1 MPAKGRRY
9 HHGDLR
15 SALVDA
21 AIGVIAER
29 GVRDFS
35 MAEASRRLGVTTAAP
50 YRHFADRDEL
60 LAAVATRALTVF
72 AAMLSAAANAAAAN
86 AGQADHA
93 DPADHAD
100 HTHSTHSADHSDHAV
115 DPSAERLAAMAGA
128 YVRFA
133 ADQRP
138 LFDTLFSSG
147 LDKSRHPELQR
158 AWEPVDTLL
167 TTGVLDVC
175 DGDAVAAETLSDAIE
190 ASAHGYAM
198 LLTDGEYGYGPDVV
212 SVTADRATAAA
223 RALIAGRRALRIPV

>member
-1 MPAKGRRY
+1 MPAKGGRY

-60 LAAVATRALTVF
+60 LAAVAARGRAVF
-72 AAMLSAAANAAAAN
+72 AAMLSAAADA
-86 AGQADHA
+86 A
-93 DPADHAD
+93 DPAQ
-100 HTHSTHSADHSDHAV
+100 
-115 DPSAERLAAMAGA
+115 RLAAMAGA

-133 ADQRP
+133 AEQRP
-138 LFDTLFSSG
+138 LFDALFSSG

-158 AWEPVDTLL
+158 AWEPVDALL
-167 TTGVLDVC
+167 TSVPLEVC
-175 DGDAVAAETLSDAIE
+175 DGDPAAAEALSDAIE

-198 LLTDGEYGYGPDVV
+198 LLNDGEYGDGPDAV
-212 SVTADRATAAA
+212 SVTAEKAIASA
-223 RALIAGRRALRIPV
+223 RALIAGRRALRTKA

>member
-1 MPAKGRRY
+1 MPAKGKRY

-29 GVRDFS
+29 GVRGFS

-60 LAAVATRALTVF
+60 LAAVAARALTVF
-72 AAMLSAAANAAAAN
+72 AAMLSTAADVVAGAAAE
-86 AGQADHA
+86 ADA
-93 DPADHAD
+93 VDTPAD
-100 HTHSTHSADHSDHAV
+100 
-115 DPSAERLAAMAGA
+115 RLAAMAGA

-133 ADQRP
+133 AQQRP

-158 AWEPVDTLL
+158 AWEPVDALL
-167 TTGVLDVC
+167 TTVVLGVC
-175 DGDAVAAETLSDAIE
+175 DGDAVAAEALSDAIE

-198 LLTDGEYGYGPDVV
+198 LLSDGEYGHGPDVV
-212 SVTADRATAAA
+212 SATADRAIASA
-223 RALIAGRRALRIPV
+223 RALIAGRRALRTPV

>member
-1 MPAKGRRY
+1 MPAKGGRY

-72 AAMLSAAANAAAAN
+72 AAMLSAAGDAGDANAAAA
-86 AGQADHA
+86 AADDHA
-93 DPADHAD
+93 DTP
-100 HTHSTHSADHSDHAV
+100 
-115 DPSAERLAAMAGA
+115 AERLAAMAGA
-128 YVRFA
+128 YVRFSA
-133 ADQRP
+133 QQRP

-158 AWEPVDTLL
+158 AWEPVDALL
-167 TTGVLDVC
+167 TAVVLEVC
-175 DGDAVAAETLSDAIE
+175 DGDAVAAQALSDAIE

-198 LLTDGEYGYGPDVV
+198 LLTDGEYGHGPDVV
-212 SVTADRATAAA
+212 SATADRAIAAA
-223 RALIAGRRALRIPV
+223 RALIAGRGALRAKA

>member
-1 MPAKGRRY
+1 MPAKGKRY

-29 GVRDFS
+29 GVRGFS

-72 AAMLSAAANAAAAN
+72 AEMLSTAADAAA
-86 AGQADHA
+86 D
-93 DPADHAD
+93 
-100 HTHSTHSADHSDHAV
+100 AV
-115 DPSAERLAAMAGA
+115 DTPAQRLAAMAGA

-133 ADQRP
+133 AQQRP
-138 LFDTLFSSG
+138 LFDTLFNSG

-158 AWEPVDTLL
+158 AWEPVDALL
-167 TTGVLDVC
+167 TTVVLDVC
-175 DGDAVAAETLSDAIE
+175 DGDADAAESLSDAIE

-198 LLTDGEYGYGPDVV
+198 LLNDGEYGHGPDVV
-212 SVTADRATAAA
+212 GATADRAIASA
-223 RALIAGRRALRIPV
+223 RALIAGRGALRTKA